1 MTLRPEDVR
10 IFHIT
15 HIENLSGILGA
26 GGLRSDAVMARHN
39 PAVIG
44 YAHMKRRR
52 LHEIRVPALH
62 TNPSSFLVCV
72 QMTSLCAGSDAARV
86 DVTPE
91 WPSCK

>member
-44 YAHMKRRR
+44 YAHMKQRR
-52 LHEIRVPALH
+52 LMRYESQPY
-62 TNPSSFLVCV
+62 TNPHHSLVGV
-72 QMTSLCAGSDAARV
+72 QMTSLCAGSDAAV
-86 DVTPE
+86 DVTP
-91 WPSCK
+91 K